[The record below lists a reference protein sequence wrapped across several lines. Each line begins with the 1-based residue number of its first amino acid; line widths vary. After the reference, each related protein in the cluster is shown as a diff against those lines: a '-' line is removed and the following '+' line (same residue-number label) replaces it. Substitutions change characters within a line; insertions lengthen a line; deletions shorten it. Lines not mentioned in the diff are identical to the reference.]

1 MGRMK
6 SKPLIPLLDYLRI
19 HSVIRSVLD
28 SVDAHTAHAC
38 MFFSV
43 AGAAILREFYKKD
56 AMPVAGAAFLLV
68 DEERRNAM
76 SFATLTNGQVQS
88 TDASFHAW
96 VLCDGYAIDFMT
108 PVFPETCKAAGH
120 PFIAQRRMF
129 QKRWADMAPSHE
141 HLDREGDYHFIPN
154 PELTTDL
161 LRSFFK
167 KPASGDLVNICLHW
181 YRKPPKSILP
191 ELQMQNDLGEV
202 TRIRLQNCVVSGA
215 W

>member
-1 MGRMK
+1 MK

-19 HSVIRSVLD
+19 HSVIKSVLD

-43 AGAAILREFYKKD
+43 AGARILREFYKKD
-56 AMPVAGAAFLLV
+56 AIPVAGAAFLLV

-76 SFATLTNGQVQS
+76 SFASLTNGLVQS
-88 TDASFHAW
+88 TDTSFHAW

-108 PVFPETCKAAGH
+108 PVFPETCKAEGH
-120 PFIAQRRMF
+120 PFIAQRRIF
-129 QKRWADMAPSHE
+129 QKRWADMAQSHE
-141 HLDREGDYHFIPN
+141 HLDCEGDYYFVPN
-154 PELTTDL
+154 PELTADL
-161 LRSFFK
+161 LESFFK
-167 KPASGDLVNICLHW
+167 KPAGGDLVNVCLHW

-202 TRIRLQNCVVSGA
+202 IRIKLQNCTVSGA